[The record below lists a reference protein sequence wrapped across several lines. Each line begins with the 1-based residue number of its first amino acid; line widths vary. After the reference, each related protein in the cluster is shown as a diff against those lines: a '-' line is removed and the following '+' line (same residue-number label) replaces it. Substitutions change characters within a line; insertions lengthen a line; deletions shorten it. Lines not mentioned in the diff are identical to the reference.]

1 MPDPV
6 PSKFDPARAATLV
19 RSARNMERHPGGELF
34 VVLADTLDLA
44 IAEKNVAIIQK
55 REYDISTQGLNRQ
68 LAEEKEAYRLLRES
82 SANYEQC
89 VAVLKEIAGGAKG
102 AKAKAQ
108 AMLDIINPPAPA
120 GTQQPPA

>member
-6 PSKFDPARAATLV
+6 PVKFDPVRAATLARTARQYE
-19 RSARNMERHPGGELF
+19 RSPGGELF
-34 VVLADTLDLA
+34 VALADILDLA
-44 IAEKNVAIIQK
+44 VAEKNVAVTQK
-55 REYDISTQGLNRQ
+55 REYDMSLQNLQRQ
-68 LAEEKEAYRLLRES
+68 LGEEKESYRLLRES

-89 VAVLKEIAGGAKG
+89 VVVLNEIAKGAKG

-108 AMLDIINPPAPA
+108 AMLDIIYPPV

>member
-6 PSKFDPARAATLV
+6 KFDHARAATA
-19 RSARNMERHPGGELF
+19 ARTARQNERQPGGTLF
-34 VVLADTLDLA
+34 VEMADLLEA
-44 IAEKNVAIIQK
+44 AVAEKNVAIAQK
-55 REYDISTQGLNRQ
+55 RDYDISTQNLNRQ
-68 LAEEKEAYRLLRES
+68 LNDEKEAYRILRES

-102 AKAKAQ
+102 AKTKAQ

-120 GTQQPPA
+120 APQTIA

>member
-6 PSKFDPARAATLV
+6 PVKFDPARAATLARTARQYE
-19 RSARNMERHPGGELF
+19 RSPGGELF
-34 VVLADTLDLA
+34 VALADILDLA
-44 IAEKNVAIIQK
+44 VAEKNVAVGQK
-55 REYDISTQGLNRQ
+55 REYDMSLQNLQRQ
-68 LAEEKEAYRLLRES
+68 LGEEKESYRILRES

-108 AMLDIINPPAPA
+108 AMLDIVNPPAPA
-120 GTQQPPA
+120 APQA